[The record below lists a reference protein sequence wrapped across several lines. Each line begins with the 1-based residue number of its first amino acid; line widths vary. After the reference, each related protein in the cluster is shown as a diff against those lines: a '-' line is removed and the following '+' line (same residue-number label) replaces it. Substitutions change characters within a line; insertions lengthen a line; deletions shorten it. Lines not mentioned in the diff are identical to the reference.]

1 MTAYLLR
8 RLFYAVP
15 IALGV
20 AVIIFS
26 LIHIAPG
33 DPLSAMVPA
42 DAPSSVVE
50 RLRRDYGM
58 DRPLPEQF
66 LLWLGRVLGGDLG
79 TSVATGRPVAG
90 ELASAVSNTLIL
102 AVCASL
108 IGFPL
113 GILLGGLAGYFNGS
127 AIDRLA
133 TATAITG
140 VSVPHYWLGML
151 LVIVFS
157 VELDLLPA
165 MGMGP
170 GGSAAWAW
178 DWAHLRHLVLPAVTL
193 SVIPMG
199 IVTRSVRAAVS
210 EIMNEEFVETLRAK
224 GMRERQVIRHVA
236 KNAAPTVLA
245 VIGLQLGY
253 LLGGSI
259 LVEVVFAWPGTGF
272 LLNTA
277 IFRRDLPLL
286 QGTILVLSLFFVAVN
301 LLVDI
306 LQTMIDPRMQRA

>member
-1 MTAYLLR
+1 MTAYILR
-8 RLFYAVP
+8 RILYAIP

-26 LIHIAPG
+26 LVHIAPG

-50 RLRRDYGM
+50 KLRADYGM
-58 DRPLPEQF
+58 DRPLPLQF
-66 LLWLGRVLGGDLG
+66 VLWLERVLSGDLG
-79 TSVATGRPVAG
+79 TSIATGRPVAT
-90 ELASAVSNTLIL
+90 ELSSAVGNTLIL

-113 GILLGGLAGYFNGS
+113 GVLLGGTAGYFNGG
-127 AIDRLA
+127 AIDKIA

-151 LVIVFS
+151 LVIIFS
-157 VELDLLPA
+157 VELNLLPA
-165 MGMGP
+165 LGMGP
-170 GGSAAWAW
+170 GGSAAWSWNW
-178 DWAHLRHLVLPAVTL
+178 DHMRHLVLPAVTL

-199 IVTRSVRAAVS
+199 IVTRTVRATVA

-236 KNAAPTVLA
+236 KNAATTVLA

-272 LLNTA
+272 MLNSA

-286 QGTILVLSLFFVAVN
+286 QGTILVLSMFFVLVN
-301 LLVDI
+301 LVVDI
-306 LQTMIDPRMQRA
+306 LQTMIDPRMQRG

>member
-8 RLFYAVP
+8 RIFYAVP

-66 LLWLGRVLGGDLG
+66 LLWLGRALRGDLG

-90 ELASAVSNTLIL
+90 ELAAAVTNTLIL

-113 GILLGGLAGYFNGS
+113 GILLGGLAGYFNGR

-178 DWAHLRHLVLPAVTL
+178 DWAHLRHLVLPAITL

>member
-1 MTAYLLR
+1 MTAYILR
-8 RLFYAVP
+8 RILYAIP

-26 LIHIAPG
+26 LVHIAPG

-42 DAPSSVVE
+42 DAPTSVVE
-50 RLRRDYGM
+50 KLRQDYGM
-58 DRPLPEQF
+58 DRPLPAQF
-66 LLWLGRVLGGDLG
+66 AFWLQRTLSGDLG
-79 TSVATGRPVAG
+79 TSIATGRPVAS
-90 ELASAVSNTLIL
+90 ELSAAVINTLIL
-102 AVCASL
+102 AACASL

-113 GILLGGLAGYFNGS
+113 GILLGGVAGYYNGRV
-127 AIDRLA
+127 IDKIA
-133 TATAITG
+133 TATAVAG

-151 LVIVFS
+151 LVIVFA
-157 VELDLLPA
+157 VEMDLLPA

-178 DWAHLRHLVLPAVTL
+178 DWAHMRHLILPAITL

-199 IVTRSVRAAVS
+199 IVTRTVRATVS

-224 GMRERQVIRHVA
+224 GMRERQIVRHVA
-236 KNAAPTVLA
+236 KNAASTVLA
-245 VIGLQLGY
+245 VVGIQLGY

-272 LLNTA
+272 MLNTA

-286 QGTILVLSLFFVAVN
+286 QGTILVLALFFVLVN
-301 LLVDI
+301 LVVDI
-306 LQTMIDPRMQRA
+306 LQAMIDPRMERA

>member
-1 MTAYLLR
+1 MIAYIIR
-8 RLFYAVP
+8 RILYAIP

-26 LIHIAPG
+26 LVHIAPG
-33 DPLSAMVPA
+33 DPLSALVPA

-50 RLRRDYGM
+50 RLRQDYGM
-58 DRPLPEQF
+58 DRPLPGQF
-66 LLWLGRVLGGDLG
+66 ALWLGRVLQGDLG
-79 TSVATGRPVAG
+79 MSIATRRPVAG
-90 ELASAVSNTLIL
+90 ELSVAVVNTLIL
-102 AVCASL
+102 AASASL

-113 GILLGGLAGYFNGS
+113 GIILGGIAGYYNGRAADRFAS
-127 AIDRLA
+127 AA
-133 TATAITG
+133 AITG

-157 VELDLLPA
+157 VELNLLPA

-170 GGSAAWAW
+170 GGSADWSW
-178 DWAHLRHLVLPAVTL
+178 DWAHMRHLILPAITL

-199 IVTRSVRAAVS
+199 IVTRTVRATVS
-210 EIMNEEFVETLRAK
+210 EIMNEEFVEALRAK
-224 GMRERQVIRHVA
+224 GMRERQVLRHVA

-272 LLNTA
+272 MLNTA

-286 QGTILVLSLFFVAVN
+286 QGTILVLSMFFVFVN

-306 LQTMIDPRMQRA
+306 LQTIIDPRMQRA

>member
-1 MTAYLLR
+1 MTAYILR
-8 RLFYAVP
+8 RILYAIP

-26 LIHIAPG
+26 LVHIAPG

-42 DAPSSVVE
+42 DAPTSVVE
-50 RLRRDYGM
+50 KLRQDYGM
-58 DRPLPEQF
+58 DRPLPAQF
-66 LLWLGRVLGGDLG
+66 VFWLQRTLSGDLG
-79 TSVATGRPVAG
+79 TSIATGRPVAS
-90 ELASAVSNTLIL
+90 ELSAAVVNTLIL
-102 AVCASL
+102 AACASL

-113 GILLGGLAGYFNGS
+113 GILLGGVAGYYNGRVVDK
-127 AIDRLA
+127 IA
-133 TATAITG
+133 TATAVAG

-151 LVIVFS
+151 LVIIFA
-157 VELDLLPA
+157 VEMDLLPA

-178 DWAHLRHLVLPAVTL
+178 DWAHMRHLILPAITL

-199 IVTRSVRAAVS
+199 IVTRTVRATVS

-224 GMRERQVIRHVA
+224 GMRERQIVRHVA
-236 KNAAPTVLA
+236 KNAASTVLA
-245 VIGLQLGY
+245 VVGIQLGY

-272 LLNTA
+272 MLNTA

-286 QGTILVLSLFFVAVN
+286 QGTILVLALFFVLVN
-301 LLVDI
+301 LVVDI
-306 LQTMIDPRMQRA
+306 LQAMIDPRMERA

>member
-66 LLWLGRVLGGDLG
+66 LLWLGRALGGDLG

-90 ELASAVSNTLIL
+90 ELAAAVTNTLIL
-102 AVCASL
+102 AACASL

-113 GILLGGLAGYFNGS
+113 GILLGGLAGYFNGR

-151 LVIVFS
+151 LVIIFS

-170 GGSAAWAW
+170 GGSASWTW
-178 DWAHLRHLVLPAVTL
+178 DWVHLRHLILPAITL

-199 IVTRSVRAAVS
+199 IVTRTVRAAVA

-301 LLVDI
+301 LLVDL
-306 LQTMIDPRMQRA
+306 LQTMIDPRMQRT

>member
-1 MTAYLLR
+1 MTAYIIR
-8 RLFYAVP
+8 RILYAVP

-33 DPLSAMVPA
+33 DPLSALVPA
-42 DAPSSVVE
+42 DAPSSVVD
-50 RLRRDYGM
+50 RLRQDYGM
-58 DRPLPEQF
+58 DRSLPAQF
-66 LLWLGRVLGGDLG
+66 ALWLGRVLSGDLG
-79 TSVATGRPVAG
+79 VSIATRRPVAG
-90 ELASAVSNTLIL
+90 ELSVAVVNTLLL

-113 GILLGGLAGYFNGS
+113 GIVLGGVAGYFKGRL
-127 AIDRLA
+127 ADRLA
-133 TATAITG
+133 TATAIAG

-157 VELDLLPA
+157 VELNLLPA
-165 MGMGP
+165 IGMGP
-170 GGSAAWAW
+170 GGSAGWAW

-199 IVTRSVRAAVS
+199 IVTRTVRATVS
-210 EIMNEEFVETLRAK
+210 EILNEEFVEALRAK
-224 GMRERQVIRHVA
+224 GLREHQVVRHVA
-236 KNAAPTVLA
+236 KNAAPTVMA

-259 LVEVVFAWPGTGF
+259 LVEVVFGWPGTGF
-272 LLNTA
+272 MLNTA
-277 IFRRDLPLL
+277 ILRRDLPLL
-286 QGTILVLSLFFVAVN
+286 QGTILVLSMFFVLVN
-301 LLVDI
+301 LVVDI
-306 LQTMIDPRMQRA
+306 LQTVLDPRMQRA

>member
-1 MTAYLLR
+1 MTAYVIR
-8 RLFYAVP
+8 RFLYAIP

-26 LIHIAPG
+26 LVHIAPG
-33 DPLSAMVPA
+33 DPLSALVPA

-58 DRPLPEQF
+58 DRPVPAQF
-66 LLWLGRVLGGDLG
+66 VLWLGRTLSGDLG
-79 TSVATGRPVAG
+79 VSIATGRPVAG
-90 ELASAVSNTLIL
+90 ELTRAVANTLLL

-113 GILLGGLAGYFNGS
+113 GILLGGVAGYFNGR
-127 AIDRLA
+127 AIDRIA

-157 VELDLLPA
+157 VELNLLPA

-170 GGSAAWAW
+170 GGSSAWSW
-178 DWAHLRHLVLPAVTL
+178 DWTHLRHLVLPAVTL

-199 IVTRSVRAAVS
+199 IVTRTVRATVA
-210 EIMNEEFVETLRAK
+210 EIMNEDFVEALRAK
-224 GMRERQVIRHVA
+224 GMRESQVVRHVA
-236 KNAAPTVLA
+236 KNAAPTALA

-272 LLNTA
+272 MLNTA
-277 IFRRDLPLL
+277 IIRRDLPLL
-286 QGTILVLSLFFVAVN
+286 QGTILVLSMFFVLVN

-306 LQTMIDPRMQRA
+306 LQTMLDPRMQRA